1 MILRASPGA
10 TNPENDFSSHF
21 ARAVASGTGSV
32 LGGSSSPLLALD
44 LDIEMF
50 HSKSKDEVSLSQ
62 QSSVESKLRFASF
75 FAGIG
80 GFDLGFQRAGMKPV
94 FHCEIDTHCQQVL
107 RRHWP
112 EVPLHGDI
120 TTLKAKDI
128 PGADVWAGGW
138 PCQDLSH
145 ANTSRTGLKGK
156 RSGLFYDFVG
166 LASEARP
173 KWLVME
179 NVVGLLSAEGGT
191 ALETVADEL
200 EEVGY
205 LGGWFACNTLD
216 AGLPHH
222 RERVFIVAS
231 YRCESAYQFISNCSS
246 SYRDS
251 AAGGTRGADAR
262 SDLSERSG
270 RNAPLLVQR
279 RGGFGYTKAKDF
291 SPTIRAQT
299 GGHQGGHSDRPILC
313 SQELDVGRVREV
325 DGISRRL
332 DGRRGRLIGNAVAPP
347 IAEWIGRQI
356 LKVESQETAGSN
368 RST

>member
-1 MILRASPGA
+1 M
-10 TNPENDFSSHF
+10 
-21 ARAVASGTGSV
+21 
-32 LGGSSSPLLALD
+32 
-44 LDIEMF
+44 
-50 HSKSKDEVSLSQ
+50 SLSQ
-62 QSSVESKLRFASF
+62 TDSAANRKAMTFASF

-80 GFDLGFQRAGMKPV
+80 GFDLGFQRAGMTPV
-94 FHCEIDTHCQQVL
+94 FHCEIDPHCQQVL
-107 RRHWP
+107 KRHWP

-128 PGADVWAGGW
+128 PEAQVWAGGW

-145 ANTSRTGLKGK
+145 ANTERKGLQGK

-166 LASEARP
+166 LAAEARP
-173 KWLVME
+173 RWLVME

-191 ALETVADEL
+191 ALETVTNEL
-200 EEVGY
+200 EEIGY

-231 YRCESAYQFISNCSS
+231 YRSESAYKFISNCRER
-246 SYRDS
+246 YRDS
-251 AAGGTRGADAR
+251 APGRTRGEDSGPDIR
-262 SDLSERSG
+262 ERTEG
-270 RNAPLLVQR
+270 YNPLLVQR

-313 SQELDVGRVREV
+313 SQELDMGRVRETN
-325 DGISRRL
+325 GIPRRL

-347 IAEWIGRQI
+347 IAEWIARQI
-356 LKVESQETAGSN
+356 LKVEEES
-368 RST
+368 